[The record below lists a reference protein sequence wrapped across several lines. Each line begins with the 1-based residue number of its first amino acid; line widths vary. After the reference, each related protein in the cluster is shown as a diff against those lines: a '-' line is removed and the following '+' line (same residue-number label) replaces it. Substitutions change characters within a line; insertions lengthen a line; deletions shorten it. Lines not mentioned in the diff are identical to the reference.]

1 MSCADKAGL
10 VVDQA
15 DIRRQLDELQ
25 QELQDRYC
33 DLGKSL
39 LELVEKE
46 DKEIGALVDKIVETK
61 RQLLGLPE
69 KE

>member
-1 MSCADKAGL
+1 MSCADKADL